1 MTGDGPEGRAVPGIV
16 TGYAGTPETL
26 PPGSPGKD
34 GVLEL
39 EFVLVGDRTEIG
51 HRRQQPPLQIMR
63 PLYVDPQRPDLPVV
77 YLMSTGGGLVQGDRM
92 RFEFDC
98 RPGTS
103 VHLTTQASTKV
114 QRMDTD
120 YAAQTVSLRVGP
132 GAFVEYLPEPLIPF
146 AGARLH
152 QRTAVTVDA
161 AATVVLGET
170 VLAGRL
176 ARDERHRYDVFAS
189 DLEISR
195 PDGTLLAV
203 DTVRLQPSDSDVT
216 GPAVFGDH
224 DVMGTLYVISP
235 LASASALADAVH
247 DAILGAKDFAPE
259 GVHAGVS
266 VLPGDCGVWLRV
278 LGADT
283 ESVGAFVRAA
293 WDAARR
299 LLIGVP
305 APHIRRT

>member
-1 MTGDGPEGRAVPGIV
+1 MIGPREDDVPEIV
-16 TGYAGTPETL
+16 AGYAGTPETL
-26 PPGSPGKD
+26 PPGSPGKN

-39 EFVLVGDRTEIG
+39 GFVLIGDRTEMS
-51 HRRQQPPLQIMR
+51 HRLQQPPLQIMR
-63 PLYVDPQRPDLPVV
+63 PLYVDPERPDLPVV

-98 RPGTS
+98 GPGTS

-120 YAAQTVSLRVGP
+120 YATQTVRLTAAE

-146 AGARLH
+146 GGARLH
-152 QRTAVTVDA
+152 QRTEVTVDPS
-161 AATVVLGET
+161 ATVVFGET

-176 ARDERHRYDVFAS
+176 ARDERHEYDVFAS

-203 DTVRLQPSDSDVT
+203 DTVRLQPSDGGVT

-224 DVMGTLYVISP
+224 DVMGTLYVITP
-235 LASASALADAVH
+235 LADARALADTLHAALEVAA
-247 DAILGAKDFAPE
+247 D
-259 GVHAGVS
+259 GVRGGVS
-266 VLPGDCGVWLRV
+266 VLPDDCGAWVRV
-278 LGADT
+278 LGPDT
-283 ESVGAFVRAA
+283 ESVTEVVRRS

>member
-1 MTGDGPEGRAVPGIV
+1 MTGDGNGDVPEIV
-16 TGYAGTPETL
+16 AGYAGTPETL
-26 PPGSPGKD
+26 PAGSPGKD

-39 EFVLVGDRTEIG
+39 GFVRIGGRTELSQ
-51 HRRQQPPLQIMR
+51 HRQQPPLQIMR
-63 PLYVDPQRPDLPVV
+63 PLYVDPERPDLPVV

-92 RFEFDC
+92 RLDIDC
-98 RPGTS
+98 GPDTS

-120 YAAQTVSLRVGP
+120 YATQTVTLRAGA

-146 AGARLH
+146 GGARLH
-152 QRTAVTVDA
+152 QRTTVTVDPS
-161 AATVVLGET
+161 ATVILGET

-176 ARDERHRYDVFAS
+176 ARDEKHEYDVFAS
-189 DLEISR
+189 DLEVVR
-195 PDGTLLAV
+195 PDGVLLAV
-203 DTVRLQPSDSDVT
+203 DTIRLQPSDGGVT

-224 DVMGTLYVISP
+224 DVMGTLYVLTP
-235 LASASALADAVH
+235 LAHARALADVLH
-247 DAILGAKDFAPE
+247 DAIE
-259 GVHAGVS
+259 GQTDGIEAGVS
-266 VLPGDCGVWLRV
+266 ILPEDCGVWLRV
-278 LGADT
+278 LGT
-283 ESVGAFVRAA
+283 ETEAVAAVVRQA

>member
-1 MTGDGPEGRAVPGIV
+1 MTGPGADGHDVPDIV
-16 TGYAGTPETL
+16 GGYAGTPETL
-26 PPGSPGKD
+26 PAGSPGKD

-39 EFVLVGDRTEIG
+39 EFVRVGDRTEIG

-98 RPGTS
+98 GPQTS

-120 YAAQTVSLRVGP
+120 YAAQTVSLNAGA

-152 QRTAVTVDA
+152 QRTTVTVDPT
-161 AATVVLGET
+161 ATVVLGET

-189 DLEISR
+189 DLEIAR
-195 PDGTLLAV
+195 PDGSLLAV
-203 DTVRLQPSDSDVT
+203 DTVRLQPAESPVT
-216 GPAVFGDH
+216 GPAVFGNH
-224 DVMGTLYVISP
+224 DVMGSLYVISP
-235 LASASALADAVH
+235 LASASALADALHGALEAVGG
-247 DAILGAKDFAPE
+247 DAR
-259 GVHAGVS
+259 AGVS
-266 VLPGDCGVWLRV
+266 VLPDDCGAWVRV

-283 ESVGAFVRAA
+283 ESVGEVVRAG

>member
-1 MTGDGPEGRAVPGIV
+1 MTGRGHDGWDVPDIV
-16 TGYAGTPETL
+16 VGYAGTPETL

-39 EFVLVGDRTEIG
+39 EFVLVGERTEIG
-51 HRRQQPPLQIMR
+51 HRRQRPPLQIMR

-98 RPGTS
+98 GPGTS

-120 YAAQTVSLRVGP
+120 YATQIVSLRAGA

-152 QRTAVTVDA
+152 QRTAVTVDPT
-161 AATVVLGET
+161 ATVVLGET

-203 DTVRLQPSDSDVT
+203 DTIRLLPADGGVT

-224 DVMGTLYVISP
+224 DVVGTLYVISS
-235 LASASALADAVH
+235 LASASALADALH
-247 DAILGAKDFAPE
+247 GAIDAAAE
-259 GVHAGVS
+259 GIRAGVS
-266 VLPGDCGVWLRV
+266 ILPDDCGAWVRV
-278 LGADT
+278 LGPDT
-283 ESVGAFVRAA
+283 ESVGAVVRAA

-299 LLIGVP
+299 LLIGVA